1 MMILFTAL
9 SDVLLY
15 ISFSI
20 LAGWI
25 VLQFIPTDKKPVI
38 SPSKPLLLV
47 SIAGIA
53 LFSLAP
59 VIELTIFLENGEG
72 WIASFFDV
80 LIHFRTGN
88 GWVLTALFCV
98 IFFLSLYYGSSK
110 FMNAYYLAILILLLG
125 FYSHVSTVNLWG
137 GFLSHTIHFFVM
149 AMWAGVLI
157 HITWFTAKEVNWQ
170 EFKAWFTPFA
180 IGCFVVLIGSGIVI
194 MLFFVDLSDY
204 GSSWLLPYGQA
215 LLLKHL
221 TIIPLVAAAFING
234 FLSKKKMERTWLK
247 VESFLLLLVF
257 GITGYMSKL
266 APPHNINNTFRS
278 EGAAPFVEILKGPQF
293 LPIDSSVSFSLNG
306 VLLIA
311 LGLAC
316 LVLMVLGYKKA
327 LSPWL
332 SLLFGVSFVIAV
344 YIGLMMN
351 ISF

>member
-15 ISFSI
+15 VSFSI

-25 VLQFIPTDKKPVI
+25 VLQFIPVDKKPVI
-38 SPSKPLLLV
+38 SESKPLLLA

-72 WIASFFDV
+72 WIASFFEV
-80 LIHFRTGN
+80 LVHIRTGN
-88 GWVLTALFCV
+88 GWVLTLLFCI
-98 IFFLSLYYGSSK
+98 IFFLSLFYSSSK
-110 FMNAYYLAILILLLG
+110 FMNAYYLAILMLLVG

-137 GFLSHTIHFFVM
+137 GFLSHSIHFFVM
-149 AMWAGVLI
+149 AMWTGVLI
-157 HITWFTAKEVNWQ
+157 QITCFTNKEVHWQ
-170 EFKAWFTPFA
+170 AFKAWFTPFA
-180 IGCFVVLIGSGIVI
+180 MGCFIVLIGSGIVI
-194 MLFFVDLSDY
+194 MLFFVDIPDY

-221 TIIPLVAAAFING
+221 TVIPLLAAAFVNG
-234 FLSKKKMERTWLK
+234 FLGKKKMERSWLK
-247 VESFLLLLVF
+247 VEVFLLLMVF
-257 GITGYMSKL
+257 GFTAYMSKL

-278 EGAAPFVEILKGPQF
+278 EGAAPFVEFLKGPQF
-293 LPIDSSVSFSLNG
+293 LPIDSSFSFSLNG
-306 VLLIA
+306 VLLIV
-311 LGLAC
+311 LGLGC
-316 LVLMVLGYKKA
+316 LALMVLGYKKA

-332 SLLFGVSFVIAV
+332 SLLFGVSFVIAA
-344 YIGLMMN
+344 YIGLMLN